1 MRVKSSGSVAHHP
14 GADIDENYWAR
25 TAAAAA
31 AQNNQDQTNQEE
43 ESMQELC
50 AIYIIS

>member
-1 MRVKSSGSVAHHP
+1 MRVKASGSVAHHP

-31 AQNNQDQTNQEE
+31 AQNIADQTHPDEDGTQ
-43 ESMQELC
+43 
-50 AIYIIS
+50 